1 MCWSGGRSAGVE
13 AAKVRARLP
22 PRVSA
27 PAASVT
33 HTQRAYD
40 EVVADVGA
48 AQAVEDFDKLWVY
61 AAVAQLHL
69 RVDEV
74 LVDLVEGEVRG
85 VVGKLGDVA
94 TYISNVPGL
103 GVSLRA
109 R

>member
-1 MCWSGGRSAGVE
+1 VLG
-13 AAKVRARLP
+13 L
-22 PRVSA
+22 RVL
-27 PAASVT
+27 T

-69 RVDEV
+69 RVDEG